1 MSRLISELETVLRQ
15 LLQEYAKLLAIMEQH
30 AAAMQRFDL
39 DAMDDFARQQ
49 EMSRSRIVTL
59 EQRRRAAVQ
68 QIAKTLNMPG
78 ELTLRK
84 LAQLQPAHAISL
96 LQLRRQLKD
105 SVERIGSRN
114 KISGKVA
121 TAVLGHLNTVV
132 RLLAGAIERAGVYTK
147 SGIPRVA
154 PRIGALEA
162 VG

>member
-1 MSRLISELETVLRQ
+1 MSRLISELETSLR
-15 LLQEYAKLLAIMEQH
+15 LLLDEYAKLLALMEKH
-30 AAAMQRFDL
+30 AVAMQGFDL
-39 DAMDDFARQQ
+39 NAMDDLARA
-49 EMSRSRIVTL
+49 EEASRSRIVAL
-59 EQRRRAAVQ
+59 EQRRRIAAQ
-68 QIAKTLNMPG
+68 QIAKALNVQG
-78 ELTLRK
+78 ELTLRR

-105 SVERIGSRN
+105 AVEQMTSRN

-132 RLLAGAIERAGVYTK
+132 RLLAGAVERAGVYTK

-154 PRIGALEA
+154 TRIGALEA